1 MNSTMKPRNRSEDA
15 RRDMI
20 AGGIVVAA
28 IVMFVGT
35 GGNVM
40 QAVVQTL
47 IGIGGGPDKVLSA
60 ALILNVALILFGWR
74 RYEDLNRE
82 IRERTE
88 AEQRARYLADTDPLT
103 GFLNRRAL
111 IVAGQQL
118 IASAVAEKRNVAL
131 FLLDLDHFKT
141 VNDIHGHAAGDR
153 VLQVAAERITAI
165 LPPNATKARLG

>member
-1 MNSTMKPRNRSEDA
+1 
-15 RRDMI
+15 
-20 AGGIVVAA
+20 
-28 IVMFVGT
+28 MFVGT

-60 ALILNVALILFGWR
+60 ALILNVALILFGPAPLR
-74 RYEDLNRE
+74 RPQPRDLRAH
-82 IRERTE
+82 RGRT
-88 AEQRARYLADTDPLT
+88 ARALSGRHRSADR
-103 GFLNRRAL
+103 FLNRRAL
-111 IVAGQQL
+111 IARQQL

-153 VLQVAAERITAI
+153 ALQVAAERITAI
-165 LPPNATKARLG
+165 LPPNATKARSLVATNSSR

>member
-74 RYEDLNRE
+74 R
-82 IRERTE
+82 
-88 AEQRARYLADTDPLT
+88 
-103 GFLNRRAL
+103 
-111 IVAGQQL
+111 
-118 IASAVAEKRNVAL
+118 
-131 FLLDLDHFKT
+131 
-141 VNDIHGHAAGDR
+141 
-153 VLQVAAERITAI
+153 
-165 LPPNATKARLG
+165 